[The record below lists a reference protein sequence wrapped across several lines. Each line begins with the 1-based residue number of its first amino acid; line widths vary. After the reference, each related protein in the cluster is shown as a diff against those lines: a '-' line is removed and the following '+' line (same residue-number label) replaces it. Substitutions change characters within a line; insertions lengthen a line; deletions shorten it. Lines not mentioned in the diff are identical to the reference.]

1 MCIFR
6 GQAPSCLSYLR
17 HFHTQNSEDILPP
30 PFVAFPLPKTKCCLA
45 QIDAAVVVV
54 VVVLSL
60 SLSLLE
66 RFLFL
71 VGVGEAF
78 RKKWKKK
85 KESLVLNV

>member
-30 PFVAFPLPKTKCCLA
+30 PFVPFPLPKTKCCLA

-54 VVVLSL
+54 VFVVVVVVVV
-60 SLSLLE
+60 
-66 RFLFL
+66 FVVVF
-71 VGVGEAF
+71 VVVVVF
-78 RKKWKKK
+78 DYF
-85 KESLVLNV
+85 